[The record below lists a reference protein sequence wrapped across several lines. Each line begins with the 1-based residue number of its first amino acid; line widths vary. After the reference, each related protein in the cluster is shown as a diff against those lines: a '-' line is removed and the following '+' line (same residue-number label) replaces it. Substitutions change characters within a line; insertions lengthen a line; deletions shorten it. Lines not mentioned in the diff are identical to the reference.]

1 MLGSKRFFHFSTA
14 PAISLL
20 KCTLDISHPDLAPR
34 QVRASEIFALKSVL
48 SRQIRAFRIVSR
60 TLVLEMADTAAVAA
74 PAPAPAAAASPA
86 KKASK
91 SAAASKKPRGK
102 PAHPRTSEMVNG
114 AIKALKERGGSS
126 LQAIKKYISAN
137 YKVDAEKLSPFIK
150 KYLKSAVTSGELV
163 QTKGKGA
170 SGSFK
175 LSSAK
180 PAAAGAH
187 HSASGGGVAKA
198 RKSTVGKVA
207 AAKKKSVKAVTKR
220 ASTGGSP
227 AKKKSAIKKKAAAPA
242 AKKAPAAKAAKASVA
257 AKPKKAAAP
266 AAVSKVQK
274 KVTKVPTKK
283 PKAPKPKKAVAVKA
297 KPSPAKKATST
308 SRSRK

>member
-1 MLGSKRFFHFSTA
+1 
-14 PAISLL
+14 
-20 KCTLDISHPDLAPR
+20 
-34 QVRASEIFALKSVL
+34 
-48 SRQIRAFRIVSR
+48 
-60 TLVLEMADTAAVAA
+60 MADTAAVAA

-86 KKASK
+86 KKAAK

-180 PAAAGAH
+180 PAAAAGAH
-187 HSASGGGVAKA
+187 GHSAGGVAKV

-220 ASTGGSP
+220 ASSGGSP
-227 AKKKSAIKKKAAAPA
+227 AKKKAIKKKSASAASPA
-242 AKKAPAAKAAKASVA
+242 AKKTPAAKAAKASVA

-266 AAVSKVQK
+266 AAASKVQK

-297 KPSPAKKATST
+297 KPSSPAKKATST